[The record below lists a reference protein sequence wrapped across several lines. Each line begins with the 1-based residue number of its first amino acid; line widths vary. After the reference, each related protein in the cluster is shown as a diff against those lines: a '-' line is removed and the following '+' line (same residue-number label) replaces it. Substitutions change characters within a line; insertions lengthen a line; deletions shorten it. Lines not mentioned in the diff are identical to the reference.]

1 MSPLAVQIESLL
13 FATAESW
20 SVAALAKRLNA
31 TDEAV
36 IAATDEL
43 AQALTE
49 HAFGIVRQGHEIVL
63 ATAPEHSELLALVRK
78 EELSKELSKASAE
91 VLAIIA
97 YHTGATRAEIEFIRG
112 VNSSYSLR
120 ALQIRG
126 LIESEGKGYVPT
138 LALLEH
144 YGVSSVEGLPQYT
157 ETKQKIE
164 TLLKRE
170 L

>member
-1 MSPLAVQIESLL
+1 MSPLAVQIEALL

-20 SVAALAKRLNA
+20 SVAALAKRLNT
-31 TDEAV
+31 TDEAIV
-36 IAATDEL
+36 IAVDEL

-49 HAFGIVRQGHEIVL
+49 HAFGIVRQGTEVVL
-63 ATAPEHSELLALVRK
+63 ATAPDHSELLAAVRK
-78 EELSKELSKASAE
+78 EELSKDLSKASAE

-97 YHTGATRAEIEFIRG
+97 YHTGATKAEIEFIRG

-126 LIESEGKGYVPT
+126 LIEPLAKGYAPT

-144 YGVSSVEGLPQYT
+144 YGIASVEELPQYA
-157 ETKQKIE
+157 ETKQKIA
-164 TLLKRE
+164 TLLARE

>member
-1 MSPLAVQIESLL
+1 MSPLAVQIEALL

-20 SVAALAKRLNA
+20 SVAALAKRLSTN
-31 TDEAV
+31 DEAV
-36 IAATDEL
+36 VAAVDEL

-49 HAFGIVRQGHEIVL
+49 HAFDIVRQGTEVVL
-63 ATAPEHSELLALVRK
+63 ATAPEHTELLAEVRK

-97 YHTGATRAEIEFIRG
+97 YHSGATKAEIEFIRG

-126 LIESEGKGYVPT
+126 LIESKDRGYTPT